1 MSDFLGSSSPW
12 ASATL
17 LLLAA
22 VATLAVSVASIALGF
37 VIALPVCLA
46 RITGRRLVAAL
57 GWFYVSFFRGVPL
70 LVQLMVCYYALP
82 SLGIALPSYLAAI
95 IAMAVCTAA
104 YQAENL
110 RGGLLAVPPGQAA
123 AARAFGYSN
132 RQILFRIVLPQALRL
147 ALSAVV
153 NEMIAMVK
161 ASSVISIVGVA
172 ELTRVSENI
181 VARTQQPLGWYALAA
196 ALYLAISL
204 GVARFGQRAELRLNR
219 GIAQAQL

>member
-1 MSDFLGSSSPW
+1 MSNFLGSSSPW
-12 ASATL
+12 ASVAL

-22 VATLAVSVASIALGF
+22 VATLVISCLAIALGF
-37 VIALPVCLA
+37 LIALPVCIA
-46 RITGRRLVAAL
+46 RIGRNRIAASL
-57 GWFYVSFFRGVPL
+57 AAFYVSFFRGVPL

-82 SLGIALPSYLAAI
+82 SLGIELPSYAAAI

-110 RGGLLAVPPGQAA
+110 RSGFLALPPGQAA

-132 RQILFRIVLPQALRL
+132 RQVLFHILLPQALRL
-147 ALSAVV
+147 ALPPVI

-161 ASSVISIVGVA
+161 ASSVISIVGIA

-181 VARTQQPLGWYALAA
+181 VARTQQPIGWYGLAA
-196 ALYLAISL
+196 LLYFLMNL
-204 GVARFGQRAELRLNR
+204 GVAGLGRRSERRLNH
-219 GIAQAQL
+219 GVMQAQL